1 MTDPLGPLRA
11 LNERFAK
18 EAADRGLDTRMFA
31 AEPKAGA
38 DIVHVILTSDPD
50 TLAAPLDQPAID
62 AAFAETM
69 AADAAADRARRLDE
83 AADELSRRLAR
94 GGSILGEE

>member
-11 LNERFAK
+11 LNDRFAK

-31 AEPKAGA
+31 AEPKPGA
-38 DIVHVILTSDPD
+38 DIIHAILTSDPD

-69 AADAAADRARRLDE
+69 AAEARAERDRRLDV
-83 AADELSRRLAR
+83 AADDLRRRLDG
-94 GGSILGEE
+94 GGSVLGD